1 MMKKTII
8 AFLLTAGLALGA
20 KAQEEKKDKITEAEV
35 PQAVLTSFTNTFANA
50 TDVEWKKKDMDYK
63 VSFDLYNTEQHA
75 MFDASGTLLSQGKE
89 ITEAD
94 LPEAVSSA
102 IKRDH
107 PQHRVDEVYTVV
119 KDGTT
124 SYKIELDGS
133 PDLKVK
139 YSADGTKLED
149 KKKD

>member
-1 MMKKTII
+1 MMKKTIL
-8 AFLLTAGLALGA
+8 AFLLMAGITLGV
-20 KAQEEKKDKITEAEV
+20 KAQEEKKEKISDAEV
-35 PQAVLTSFTNTFANA
+35 PQAVQTAFSSTFANA

-63 VSFDLYNTEQHA
+63 VSFKLNNAEQHA
-75 MFDASGTLLSQGKE
+75 MFDSSGTLLSQGQKIQE
-89 ITEAD
+89 SD
-94 LPEAVSSA
+94 LPAAVASA

-107 PQHRVDEVYTVV
+107 PDHRVGEVYTVV

-124 SYKIELDGS
+124 NYKVELNGS

-149 KKKD
+149 KKDY